1 MRDETGSSG
10 VALIVGAS
18 GGIGRAVVEQY
29 LGSAQC
35 AQVIAVSRSPQ
46 PEELDCHGA
55 RLRWLVCDSSQAEI
69 ERALRSVGD
78 VHRQLSRIVICTGI
92 LHSETVA
99 PEKSLLKLD
108 EAAMQ
113 EVLHANTVVPA
124 LWVAALSRVL
134 RGGADC
140 VIAVLSARV
149 GSISDNRL
157 GGWYS
162 YRASKAAL
170 NMVLKSAA
178 IEYARGLPQV
188 KLVAFH
194 PGTTD
199 TGLSKPFQRGVAPG
213 KLFTPA
219 FVAGKLAALLD
230 QLTPDAQLSYL
241 AWDGSSIEW

>member
-1 MRDETGSSG
+1 MDELAETSG
-10 VALIVGAS
+10 VALVVGAS
-18 GGIGRAVVEQY
+18 GGIGRAVLDHY
-29 LGSAQC
+29 LAEPRVG
-35 AQVIAVSRSPQ
+35 QVIAVSRSRQ
-46 PEELDCHGA
+46 PAQLAHHGA
-55 RLRWLVCDSSQAEI
+55 RLRWLVCDYTQASI
-69 ERALRSVGD
+69 DDVLRSADD
-78 VHRQLSRIVICTGI
+78 VRRQFNRVVICNGI
-92 LHSETVA
+92 LHNDRVA

-108 EAAMQ
+108 AAAMQ
-113 EVLHANTVVPA
+113 EVLHANVVVPS
-124 LWVAALSRVL
+124 LWVAALSKAL
-134 RGGADC
+134 RGGVAC

-178 IEYARGLPQV
+178 IEYARSLPAV

-199 TGLSKPFQRGVAPG
+199 TGLSQPFQRGVAPDS
-213 KLFTPA
+213 LFTPA
-219 FVAGKLAALLD
+219 FVAGQLATLLD
-230 QLTPDAQLSYL
+230 QVVPDSELSYL

>member
-1 MRDETGSSG
+1 MVDKTGSSG

-18 GGIGRAVVEQY
+18 GGIGRAVVEHY
-29 LGSAQC
+29 LASTQC
-35 AQVIAVSRSPQ
+35 AQVVAVSRSPQ
-46 PEELDCHGA
+46 PQELACHGA
-55 RLRWLVCDSSQAEI
+55 RLRWLVCDSSQAAI
-69 ERALRSVGD
+69 EQALGSMGD
-78 VHRQLSRIVICTGI
+78 VSRQLSRIIICNGI

-99 PEKSLLKLD
+99 PEKSLFKLD
-108 EAAMQ
+108 QAAMQ

-124 LWVAALSRVL
+124 LWVAALSGVL
-134 RGGADC
+134 RGGVDC

-178 IEYARGLPQV
+178 IEYARRLPQV

-213 KLFTPA
+213 SLFTPA

-230 QLTPDAQLSYL
+230 QVVPDAQLSYL

>member
-1 MRDETGSSG
+1 MSDVAGASG
-10 VALIVGAS
+10 VALVVGAS
-18 GGIGRAVVEQY
+18 GGIGRAVLDHY
-29 LGSAQC
+29 LAEPQFE
-35 AQVIAVSRSPQ
+35 QVIAVSRSQQ
-46 PEELDCHGA
+46 PAELAQHGA
-55 RLRWLVCDSSQAEI
+55 RLHWQVCDYTQASI
-69 ERALRSVGD
+69 DAVLGAAGD
-78 VHRQLSRIVICTGI
+78 VHRRLRRVVICNGI
-92 LHSETVA
+92 LHNDRVD
-99 PEKSLLKLD
+99 PEKSLLKLN

-113 EVLHANTVVPA
+113 EVLHANAVVPS
-124 LWVAALSRVL
+124 LWVAALSKAL
-134 RGGADC
+134 RGSDAC

-178 IEYARGLPQV
+178 IEYARRLPLV

-199 TGLSKPFQRGVAPG
+199 TGLSKPFQRGVAPD

-219 FVAGKLAALLD
+219 FVAEKLATLLD
-230 QLTPDAQLSYL
+230 EVVPDSELSYL